1 MGSLRKRLGRLER
14 VGGPKPEIPQSGLA
28 AEVRALDANIKEL
41 DERIAGLEATMT
53 EGELRACA
61 AEDEAFT
68 ASLSGLTLDGKIEAF
83 EAEIARMEGEPWEA

>member
-1 MGSLRKRLGRLER
+1 VGSLRKRLGRLER
-14 VGGPKPEIPQSGLA
+14 VGGPTPEIPRPGL
-28 AEVRALDANIKEL
+28 
-41 DERIAGLEATMT
+41 
-53 EGELRACA
+53 A